1 MKSYAYAFGASVVVA
16 ACASAQDAVEWR
28 VADGGNGHWYQL
40 THSPGTS
47 WSAAAASA
55 LSQGGQL
62 ATLTSEHE
70 NAFVVARLQGHP
82 SRYPWI
88 GLKQS
93 ATGREPAS
101 GWGWISGEP
110 LDWSNWSPSEPNGDG
125 VDYADEGNLWLVT
138 EPGRPLGTW
147 NDWTTGGPDGY
158 LVEWSADCNGD
169 GVVDF
174 GQIRAGQLA
183 DANSDNIPDVCQC
196 PTPHVVRVPQ
206 DAPSIAAAVALAC
219 LNNSMEIVLSP
230 GTWTM
235 AIDTDDPA
243 LSFTIRGLDKATCI
257 VTSASAGTLLNAR
270 YGSTVRL
277 TNLTVADLVPGS
289 EPAQDLAWDLYF
301 DGCLVRNC
309 TGSFLFDGGPSPFP
323 AALSTR
329 FESCI
334 GSGFGILYFNGSE
347 TINLC
352 DFVGCT
358 RGVSVWGTSTITN
371 CTFTATSGYAVQA
384 RASFQ
389 MSGCDFTNTAGPA
402 ISCAQTA
409 PITATMTVCH
419 FTAGTD
425 SAIVDTNYVPVDTQ
439 PGGVWDIS
447 SCGFY
452 GNSASLDGG
461 AIRVGINR
469 AVTLTNSEF
478 INNATSGWGG
488 AFSQAFGGY
497 AQSLAASGCQF
508 IGNRALSGQGGALNL
523 RGWSGAAQIANT
535 AFFDNQA
542 VAGGA
547 ICAERTQIDI
557 ASCNFDENDAT
568 QTSVESGGAILIS
581 FGAGPAGSRI
591 RNSNFRNNTAA
602 GRGGAIAYY
611 FYVSTDIEDCL
622 FTGNTAAVGGALSV
636 FDNCNPAIR
645 RCSFSGN
652 TAPFGGEAVVVFGA
666 PGPSGVLTRLD
677 SCRFSNQPAGSTG
690 SRALEAWTA
699 IEMGA
704 TSFCAS
710 GLEPY
715 TGAITEISP
724 NCVALSCADNN
735 ANGVVDECEGTL
747 SAIRVPLD
755 YPNIQAAIDAVPA
768 GVHRD
773 IFVLA
778 GTYNESFTLDGKD
791 VVVRGA
797 AGGTT
802 IIDGTGLTTSIA
814 RFTGGEPATAGVQ
827 DLVFRNGAIGSLIY
841 PGAPFRVGGAIFGS
855 QSQAFVRNCSF
866 QQNRSDFGGAIY
878 LLRCDMLVEGCSF
891 SGNVADSEG
900 GAAMG
905 YESSG
910 AIRNCTF
917 TANRCG
923 EVNPGSGSGFK
934 SVGARTAGGT
944 VLLDGCTFTG
954 GVAGVDG
961 AAVEHFENTAGVRG
975 ALRVVGTQI
984 TGNSSNLGAS
994 GLRST
999 GTRQSC
1005 VLADGTSV
1013 CGNANRNVDGP
1024 YLIEGNATV
1033 CDCLADLVID
1043 GSVNGGDLGVVLNAW
1058 GLANSQGAGDVNHD
1072 GVVNGVDLGL
1082 LLSAWGA
1089 CP

>member
-16 ACASAQDAVEWR
+16 ASAFAGDPFEWR
-28 VADGGNGHWYQL
+28 SADGGNGHWYQVSSSTL
-40 THSPGTS
+40 DWT
-47 WSAAAASA
+47 AASA
-55 LSQGGQL
+55 LATSTGGHL
-62 ATLTSEHE
+62 VTFTSEAE
-70 NAFVVARLQGHP
+70 WNFVKSSLQADVAQF
-82 SRYPWI
+82 
-88 GLKQS
+88 
-93 ATGREPAS
+93 GREIWAGGFQAPKS
-101 GWGWISGEP
+101 CEPGCGWQWITGEP
-110 LDWSNWSPSEPNGDG
+110 WSFTAWHPSEPSNSNGG
-125 VDYADEGNLWLVT
+125 ESHLEVFSYVEQNWADSNSSVVK
-138 EPGRPLGTW
+138 R
-147 NDWTTGGPDGY
+147 Y
-158 LVEWSADCNGD
+158 LVEWSTDCNGD

-219 LNNSMEIVLSP
+219 PNNSMEIVLSP

-289 EPAQDLAWDLYF
+289 EPAQDLAWELYF

-352 DFVGCT
+352 EFANCT
-358 RGVSVWGTSTITN
+358 RGLSVWGPSTITN
-371 CTFTATSGYAVQA
+371 CTFTATSGYAVQV

-389 MSGCDFTNTAGPA
+389 MSGCDFSNTAGPA

-409 PITATMTVCH
+409 PITAAMTVCH
-419 FTAGTD
+419 FTGGTD
-425 SAIVDTNYVPVDTQ
+425 SAIVDTDYVPVDTQ
-439 PGGVWDIS
+439 AGGVWDIS

-497 AQSLAASGCQF
+497 AQSLAASVCQF

-523 RGWSGAAQIANT
+523 RGWSGTAQIVNT

-547 ICAERTQIDI
+547 IRADRTKLDI
-557 ASCNFDENDAT
+557 ASCNFDENDA
-568 QTSVESGGAILIS
+568 SEALVEAGGAIYMS
-581 FGAGPAGSRI
+581 FGSGVASADNRI
-591 RNSNFRNNTAA
+591 RLSNFRNNTAA
-602 GRGGAIAYY
+602 GRGGAIAAYS
-611 FYVSTDIEDCL
+611 FVSTALEDCL
-622 FTGNTAAVGGALSV
+622 FSGNTASTGGALSI
-636 FDNCNPAIR
+636 FQQCSPAIR
-645 RCSFSGN
+645 RCSFTGNSATLSGQ
-652 TAPFGGEAVVVFGA
+652 AVSA
-666 PGPSGVLTRLD
+666 AGVADASLTLVD
-677 SCRFSNQPAGSTG
+677 ACEFSNQPTSSTG
-690 SRALEAWTA
+690 VRALQASMP
-699 IEMGA
+699 IQMGA
-704 TSFCAS
+704 TSFCTS

-724 NCVALSCADNN
+724 NCVALSCADSN

-773 IFVLA
+773 ILVLA
-778 GTYNESFTLDGKD
+778 GTYNESFALNGKD
-791 VVVRGA
+791 VIVRGA

-827 DLVFRNGAIGSLIY
+827 DLVFRNGTAGSLIQ
-841 PGAPFRVGGAIFGS
+841 PGATFRVGGAIFGS

-866 QQNRSDFGGAIY
+866 QQNRSNFGGAIY
-878 LLRCDMLVEGCSF
+878 FLRCDMLVEGCSF
-891 SGNVADSEG
+891 SSNVADSEG

-917 TANRCG
+917 AANRCG

-975 ALRVVGTQI
+975 VLRVVGTQI

-999 GTRQSC
+999 GTTQSC
-1005 VLADGTSV
+1005 VLADGASV

-1033 CDCLADLVID
+1033 CDCLADLAVD